1 MPNNIHLTH
10 INRDL
15 NKKLNKLHSYLMITK
30 LIIAITLISI
40 MGIPTSNAKNTYCK
54 LTVNGG
60 IGINGPCD
68 LDTETGEFTDG
79 LLKTACRSGMETCNP
94 QDLEVIRGG
103 SFGHIVPKDG
113 MWEFCW
119 NEGGYTTINQCF
131 QGLKQ
136 DRSCWSIPD
145 EVVFCTNH

>member
-1 MPNNIHLTH
+1 
-10 INRDL
+10 
-15 NKKLNKLHSYLMITK
+15 
-30 LIIAITLISI
+30 
-40 MGIPTSNAKNTYCK
+40 
-54 LTVNGG
+54 
-60 IGINGPCD
+60 
-68 LDTETGEFTDG
+68 
-79 LLKTACRSGMETCNP
+79 
-94 QDLEVIRGG
+94 
-103 SFGHIVPKDG
+103 